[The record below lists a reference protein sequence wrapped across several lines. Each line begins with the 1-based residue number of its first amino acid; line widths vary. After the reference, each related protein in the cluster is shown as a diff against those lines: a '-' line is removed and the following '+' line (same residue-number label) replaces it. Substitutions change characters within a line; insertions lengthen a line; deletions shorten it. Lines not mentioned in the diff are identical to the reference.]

1 MSDHFQDKI
10 KDTAFQPEDFS
21 MTTRTA
27 PWIFA
32 VIFAL
37 SVPVFAQ
44 NDVCNTIEQ
53 AKQNY
58 INKNLSESIRDLDR
72 ALELINQELLTQLES
87 IFPDPLNDWKAEPP
101 LSQVTK
107 SAYSTGLASKCKY
120 YKKGGGQSVDIEIQT
135 NAPRI
140 ANLKLAFVNP
150 SMLNQMGAGV
160 KISTVTD
167 RRCIERYD
175 VIDKFAELIFVPT
188 SSLMITIRGWDM
200 KNTSVVAKYAESV
213 KWKLLEEIF
222 P

>member
-1 MSDHFQDKI
+1 
-10 KDTAFQPEDFS
+10 

-27 PWIFA
+27 PWIFT
-32 VIFAL
+32 VILFF
-37 SVPVFAQ
+37 SIKVYAQ
-44 NDVCNTIEQ
+44 NEISNTIDQ

-58 INKNLSESIRDLDR
+58 INKNLSESIDDLNR
-72 ALELINQELLTQLES
+72 ALEMINQELLTQLES

-107 SAYSTGLASKCKY
+107 SAYSTGLVSKCKY

-135 NAPRI
+135 NAPKI
-140 ANLKLAFVNP
+140 ANIKMVFVNP
-150 SMLNQMGAGV
+150 SMLIQMGEGV
-160 KISTVTD
+160 KISTVSD

-175 VIDKFAELIFVPT
+175 LIDKFAELIFVPT

-200 KNTSVVAKYAESV
+200 KNTGVVAKFAERV

>member
-1 MSDHFQDKI
+1 MS
-10 KDTAFQPEDFS
+10 S
-21 MTTRTA
+21 RTA

-32 VIFAL
+32 VILIF
-37 SVPVFAQ
+37 SIKVSAQ
-44 NDVCNTIEQ
+44 NEISNTIDQ
-53 AKQNY
+53 ARQNY
-58 INKNLSESIRDLDR
+58 INKNLSESISDLNR
-72 ALELINQELLTQLES
+72 ALEMINQELLMQLES
-87 IFPDPLNDWKAEPP
+87 IFPDPLNDWRSEPP

-107 SAYSTGLASKCKY
+107 SAYSTSLVSKCKY

-140 ANLKLAFVNP
+140 ANIKMAFVNP
-150 SMLNQMGAGV
+150 SLLSQMGEGV

-175 VIDKFAELIFVPT
+175 LIDKFAEMIFVPT

-200 KNTSVVAKYAESV
+200 KNTGVVAKFAERV
-213 KWKLLEEIF
+213 KWNVLDEIF

>member
-1 MSDHFQDKI
+1 MS
-10 KDTAFQPEDFS
+10 S
-21 MTTRTA
+21 RTA

-32 VIFAL
+32 VILIF
-37 SVPVFAQ
+37 SIKVSAQ
-44 NDVCNTIEQ
+44 NEISNTIDQ
-53 AKQNY
+53 ARQNY
-58 INKNLSESIRDLDR
+58 INKNLSESISDLNR
-72 ALELINQELLTQLES
+72 ALEMINQELLMQLES
-87 IFPDPLNDWKAEPP
+87 IFPDPLNDWRAEPP

-107 SAYSTGLASKCKY
+107 SAYSTSLVSKCKY

-140 ANLKLAFVNP
+140 ANIKMAFVNP
-150 SMLNQMGAGV
+150 SLLSQMGEGV

-175 VIDKFAELIFVPT
+175 LIDKFAEMIFVPT

-200 KNTSVVAKYAESV
+200 KNTGVVAKFAERV
-213 KWKLLEEIF
+213 KWNVLDEIF